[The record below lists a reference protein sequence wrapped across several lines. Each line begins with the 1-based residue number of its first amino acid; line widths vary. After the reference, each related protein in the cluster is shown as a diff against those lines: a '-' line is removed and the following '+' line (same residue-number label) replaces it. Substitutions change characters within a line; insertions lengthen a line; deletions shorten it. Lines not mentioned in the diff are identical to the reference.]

1 MLKFDYEYPE
11 LEEAR
16 FGFFICGDTP
26 GGAEDDDDE
35 TEDL

>member
-16 FGFFICGDTP
+16 FGSFVCGTT
-26 GGAEDDDDE
+26 GSASMDDDE
-35 TEDL
+35 TDDQ